1 MSSSSD
7 ESSGE
12 SDIARKRK
20 NNFNDSNDVK
30 CRRNNKKKNKQ
41 KHSFSKKKEIEIEFS
56 SQDNDEKQNEK
67 TKRKNKKKHKQ
78 KKEKLDEQE
87 EEEINFN
94 LSDFDPEE
102 TKEYK
107 IGSIKRLYMKNFM
120 TFNECEFF
128 PGPRLNLILGPNG
141 SGKSSIISA
150 IALALGAHTNV
161 FGRQEKMNEF
171 IKFGEDEAFIEIEL
185 FMGNNKPTA
194 TIGRRIIDNRSEWR
208 LNGKKSTAKEIQ
220 LINKKLGIQVNN
232 LCQFL
237 PQDKVYEFSAISPAL
252 LLEKTESVVD
262 PVIHEKHLFLKNNKK
277 VQEDIEL
284 EIEKLKQDRIAVEQK
299 NQSIKKQVQTYLKL
313 KQLKSDLVLLEQKLV
328 YLRYEE
334 AKKFL
339 QQSASELNR
348 IREEQKRLTKI
359 YNPILAKK
367 KKIRLIQD
375 RAEKKIQTAFRKV
388 RLGKEITTR
397 DLDNLEKL
405 EMKSDEN
412 RNRIQTLKDRKKN
425 TRIEIEKKTQE
436 IDQYSQQ
443 MENFNI
449 TEIKTESKK
458 LNHKIRQV
466 TELQIQLQRKK
477 LNINNEIRQKNQ
489 KFQNVK
495 NTVLKLRDEKIRILR
510 AFNKGGN
517 NPVFDAYQWIQRNK
531 SLFKKRIFGPVALEI
546 NPKDQYAANCITLH
560 VPMEK
565 LKTFIFQCKEDLD
578 TFYREGFKK
587 NNFKVACKYFIPNQR
602 DYPRIINDEEKKKYQ
617 IDKFLDEVIEGK
629 PIIIEYLKYYSQI
642 HNCVVIRKK
651 NVDIIENL
659 LKNTPIKCIFTPE
672 QRYLKRRTYIGTNS
686 TMINTIARSRL
697 YGEIKE
703 SEKELD
709 LQRKLKRIEEKI
721 LSKRKVVEEIQND
734 EDEQA
739 KIIRGLSQK
748 KNTFNND
755 LKKYKNLHSKKRI
768 VQRKIE
774 ILNKQKDSKN
784 EINSLKKQLDKIS
797 KEREETIQN
806 LSYKIEKYF
815 QAVTEE
821 NFAKIEKQLLKKQE
835 IKLNNQCNQQN
846 FELKEINKKLFEHE
860 RIVNRLKDQCLLLIK
875 RRKEKIPELNDDI
888 MKDFEKLS
896 DDSDEIAEMI
906 NILQTQIS
914 LKPNVPRAVFD
925 QYNDREKHQN
935 ELTEKIKKK
944 YQELHDNNNNIKETE
959 KTWLKGIEKII
970 QKINRH
976 FSTLFAELGAVGEV
990 QLIKDPN
997 RDYSKFEL
1005 HILVKFRDETN
1016 LHILRANRQSGGERA
1031 VTTAL
1036 FLMALQNLIE
1046 CPFRVVDELNQGMD
1060 PQNEKTTFN
1069 LIVKFVCRPNVPQYF
1084 MVTPKLLPGLNL
1096 TKDIACHIVFN
1107 SSFIPKNPKLW
1118 FIPNIVKFGNKN
1130 NQLRRKR
1137 KTKKKKN

>member
-1 MSSSSD
+1 MSSLSEESSD
-7 ESSGE
+7 ESDLE
-12 SDIARKRK
+12 RKRK
-20 NNFNDSNDVK
+20 NNFKDSNDQK
-30 CRRNNKKKNKQ
+30 FRRNNTKKNKQ
-41 KHSFSKKKEIEIEFS
+41 KPSFAKEKEIEIEFS
-56 SQDNDEKQNEK
+56 SQENDEKQNEK
-67 TKRKNKKKHKQ
+67 TKRKNKKKK
-78 KKEKLDEQE
+78 KKEKEKQKQE
-87 EEEINFN
+87 EEEDINLN

-150 IALALGAHTNV
+150 IALALGAHTSI

-171 IKFGEDEAFIEIEL
+171 IKRGEDEASIEIEL
-185 FMGNNKPTA
+185 FMGNNKPTV
-194 TIGRRIIDNRSEWR
+194 TISRRICDNRSEWR

-220 LINKKLGIQVNN
+220 GINKKLGIQVNN

-237 PQDKVYEFSAISPAL
+237 PQDKVYEFSAISPAS
-252 LLEKTESVVD
+252 LLEKTESVID
-262 PVIHEKHLFLKNNKK
+262 PGLHEKHLFLKNNKK
-277 VQEDIEL
+277 FQEDIEL
-284 EIEKLKQDRIAVEQK
+284 QIKKLKQDRIEVEQK

-313 KQLKSDLVLLEQKLV
+313 KQLKADLVLLEQKLV

-339 QQSASELNR
+339 QQSTTELNK
-348 IREEQKRLTKI
+348 IREEQKKLTMV

-375 RAEKKIQTAFRKV
+375 RAEKKIQTAYRKV
-388 RLGKEITTR
+388 RLGNEVTTK

-425 TRIEIEKKTQE
+425 TRTEIEKKTQE
-436 IDQYSQQ
+436 INQLNQQ
-443 MENFNI
+443 MEKFNI
-449 TEIKTESKK
+449 NEIKSKSKK
-458 LNHKIRQV
+458 LNQKIRQV
-466 TELQIQLQRKK
+466 TDLQMKLQRKK
-477 LNINNEIRQKNQ
+477 LTLNNEIRQKNQ

-495 NTVLKLRDEKIRILR
+495 NSILKLRDEKMRILR

-517 NPVFDAYQWIQRNK
+517 NTVFDAYQWIHRNK
-531 SLFKKRIFGPVALEI
+531 SLFKKQIFGPVALE
-546 NPKDQYAANCITLH
+546 
-560 VPMEK
+560 
-565 LKTFIFQCKEDLD
+565 TFIFQCQDDLD
-578 TFYREGFKK
+578 TFYREGFQK
-587 NNFKVACKYFIPNQR
+587 NNFKVPCKYFIPNQR
-602 DYPRIINDEEKKKYQ
+602 DYPRKINDEEKKNYK
-617 IDKFLDEVIEGK
+617 IDKFLDEAIECT
-629 PIIIEYLKYYSQI
+629 PIVLEYLKYFSQI
-642 HNCVVIRKK
+642 HNCGMTRTK
-651 NVDIIENL
+651 NIKLIENL
-659 LKNTPIKCIFTPE
+659 FENTALPCIFTPE
-672 QRYLKRRTYIGTNS
+672 RRYLKRRTYIGTNS
-686 TMINTIARSRL
+686 TMINTINKSRL
-697 YGEIKE
+697 YGDIKE

-709 LQRKLKRIEEKI
+709 LQKKLKKIEEKI
-721 LSKRKVVEEIQND
+721 LNKRKIVEETQND
-734 EDEQA
+734 EDSQA

-755 LKKYKNLHSKKRI
+755 LKKYKNLFSKKRI
-768 VQRKIE
+768 VQKKIE
-774 ILNKQKDSKN
+774 ILNKHKDFKS
-784 EINSLKKQLDKIS
+784 EINKLKKQLDKIL
-797 KEREETIQN
+797 KEREDTIQN
-806 LSYKIEKYF
+806 LSNKIEKYF

-835 IKLNNQCNQQN
+835 IKLNNQCNQQS
-846 FELKEINKKLFEHE
+846 FELKEINRKLFDQE
-860 RIVNRLKDQCLLLIK
+860 RIVNRLKDQCLIFLKI
-875 RRKEKIPELNDDI
+875 RREKIPELNDDL
-888 MKDFEKLS
+888 MRDLEKLS

-914 LKPNVPRAVFD
+914 LKPDVQKSVFD
-925 QYNDREKHQN
+925 QYNEREKLQI

-944 YQELHDNNNNIKETE
+944 YQELYDNNNKIREIE
-959 KTWLKGIEKII
+959 KAWLKGIEKII
-970 QKINRH
+970 HKINRY

-990 QLIKDPN
+990 QLLKDPN

-1016 LHILRANRQSGGERA
+1016 LHILRAARQSGGERA

-1060 PQNEKTTFN
+1060 PQNEKITFN
-1069 LIVKFVCRPNVPQYF
+1069 LIVKFVCRSNVPQYF
-1084 MVTPKLLPGLNL
+1084 MVSPKLLPGLNL

-1118 FIPNIVKFGNKN
+1118 FIPNIVKFGNTKKPS
-1130 NQLRRKR
+1130 RRKR
-1137 KTKKKKN
+1137 RKKKTQNKKK